1 MVDVFKDIEVL
12 ESALI
17 AFNEGAS
24 DEKYAAIYSL
34 EKLLLEKKD
43 QARVFEAQMDKDFE
57 EFFSKDLD
65 ELKVTSGD
73 EEIGSSNNKIIRTQ
87 N

>member
-43 QARVFEAQMDKDFE
+43 IVAQFEADMAPDT
-57 EFFSKDLD
+57 
-65 ELKVTSGD
+65 VG
-73 EEIGSSNNKIIRTQ
+73 G
-87 N
+87 

>member
-1 MVDVFKDIEVL
+1 MTDILKDIEVL

-24 DEKYAAIYSL
+24 DEKYAAIWSL

-43 QARVFEAQMDKDFE
+43 QILEFEKQAE
-57 EFFSKDLD
+57 
-65 ELKVTSGD
+65 KVA
-73 EEIGSSNNKIIRTQ
+73 KLL
-87 N
+87 